1 MNVKRPRY
9 EVLYNSANITQDITR
24 FLLALTYTDCVQG
37 KSDGLDIELE
47 DTDLIWQND
56 WFPAKGDTLE
66 VRIGYDEI
74 LVPCGLFEIDE
85 VEISGPPDRLSV
97 RALAAGITK
106 ALRTKASAAYEGQ
119 TLRRIAEQVAART
132 GLTVTGTIEAVT
144 IERATQHRETDL
156 QFLCRL
162 SKEYGHVFSVRA
174 GQLVFSRIYELEE
187 GSAVVRLSRTDLTS
201 YELRD
206 KTASTFARSRVR
218 YHDPRTQ
225 AVVESTVEAQQS
237 ETSADTLATWVKAES
252 QQQADEIARSILHN
266 ANTKTA
272 EGSITVE
279 GSPYLLAGSN
289 IELVGLG
296 ALSGV
301 YHIEESQHSLSP
313 NGYITSCQVKRV
325 GSVPQSLWRSSRN
338 QSFNLQ

>member
-1 MNVKRPRY
+1 MNVKRPKY
-9 EVLYNSANITQDITR
+9 EVIYNSADITEDISR
-24 FLLALTYTDCVQG
+24 FLIGLTYTDCVQG

-47 DTDLIWQND
+47 DTDFLWQND

-66 VRIGYDEI
+66 VRIGYDNL

-85 VEISGPPDRLSV
+85 VEASGPPDSLSV

-106 ALRTKASAAYEGQ
+106 ALRTKSNAAYEGQ
-119 TLRRIAEQVAART
+119 TLRRIAQQVAART
-132 GLTVTGTIEAVT
+132 GLSVTGEIEAVT

-156 QFLCRL
+156 RFLHRI

-174 GQLVFSRIYELEE
+174 GQLIFSRIYDLEE
-187 GSAVVRLSRTDLTS
+187 GSPVTSLSRTDLTS

-225 AVVESTVEAQQS
+225 EVVESTAEAEGVE
-237 ETSADTLATWVKAES
+237 TGADTLAKWVKAES

-272 EGSITVE
+272 EGKIVVE
-279 GSPYLLAGSN
+279 GNPYLLAGSN
-289 IELVGLG
+289 VELVGLG

-301 YHIEESQHSLSP
+301 YHIEESQHSINPL
-313 NGYITSCQVKRV
+313 GYSTSCQIKRV
-325 GSVPQSLWRSSRN
+325 GTVPQDLWRSTRN